1 MKNLHCKMI
10 CIYLK
15 AVPLKIKVSYHIIQQ
30 FYLWVYTQELKVR
43 AQIDIHINIIQI
55 AKR

>member
-1 MKNLHCKMI
+1 MKKLHSKI
-10 CIYLK
+10 IRIYLK
-15 AVPLKIKVSYHIIQQ
+15 AVPLKIKVSYHTIHQ

-43 AQIDIHINIIQI
+43 AQVDIHINIIQI

>member
-1 MKNLHCKMI
+1 MKNLHGKTI
-10 CIYLK
+10 CICLK

-55 AKR
+55 TKR